1 MVVAPPEQ
9 PAFKLTPRAIAQ
21 FMPDAGVDLAAYA
34 DRTVIALPAD
44 RMGIGEMMVGPK
56 GKERAMSVKGQ
67 GGAGFMQIYNGG
79 GWAFS
84 DEATGGRFMKRLREA
99 AEPGEGSV
107 IVGITAMSEF
117 NHLKNQTGQLAY
129 VEALEAAVAGRS
141 ISKKQADAHI
151 KEIAQAIVR
160 SEAVSV
166 GDSTRKKFAA
176 IKNFADFSKAVRAK
190 SLNFADAS
198 PYAVQIARK
207 KLPIPYK
214 EAKDIGISFEDIG
227 KQTADPRYADV
238 PFGTVVALLEVPL
251 DQSPVKSDFHYSY
264 PFKVTG
270 NRIGFLKQYYPV
282 GELTSDPRIRNKAG
296 AVQAQPLQTV
306 LPKLD
311 RIGRVTRGQAM
322 PDAAQLDADYMA
334 AVNRRGSEQAAFELD
349 QIVET
354 AATREAADGALWTLK
369 DYDQPA
375 IEKVEKKAKSLPN
388 ALAPQAA
395 LIDVWGGGVP
405 RYRRGWVVSH
415 DSGKVA
421 FFSDR
426 KGRVQ
431 SMNITD
437 DRIKPDWL
445 VVPRSYG
452 ETLDPTVFQTGR
464 PTIMFA
470 RHFTRP
476 GVVRKILGT
485 GQLKKAGST
494 FYNDNE
500 ALGMFAIGY
509 DDPMWVSAQDYGGD
523 SVAGYV
529 RMENP
534 LVLHGVDITE
544 MRARQVEDIM
554 QRMRKNGH
562 DGIVYQSSPFD
573 SSESPLPITERD
585 AAKTKTVADKIDAL
599 LKGSPQQFRTQIQEA
614 VASGRSDWALSGFD
628 AIVRG
633 DNVPTPRK
641 NERETVASAA
651 AAVRTWVLKKTDA
664 GQRIFQEYTS
674 KDGTQKK
681 KPHPDEAV
689 MHAPWVI
696 VPWERVNTNWKLA
709 DPITRDGKGNIIP
722 VSKRFDWSRPDVR
735 FGITAGALAA
745 GAALSQ
751 EEQ

>member
-1 MVVAPPEQ
+1 MPDAAPAEVRQDGLVVAPPEQ

-129 VEALEAAVAGRS
+129 VEALEAAIAGRS

-166 GDSTRKKFAA
+166 GDSTRRKFAA

-311 RIGRVTRGQAM
+311 RI
-322 PDAAQLDADYMA
+322 
-334 AVNRRGSEQAAFELD
+334 
-349 QIVET
+349 
-354 AATREAADGALWTLK
+354 
-369 DYDQPA
+369 
-375 IEKVEKKAKSLPN
+375 
-388 ALAPQAA
+388 
-395 LIDVWGGGVP
+395 
-405 RYRRGWVVSH
+405 
-415 DSGKVA
+415 
-421 FFSDR
+421 
-426 KGRVQ
+426 
-431 SMNITD
+431 
-437 DRIKPDWL
+437 
-445 VVPRSYG
+445 
-452 ETLDPTVFQTGR
+452 
-464 PTIMFA
+464 
-470 RHFTRP
+470 
-476 GVVRKILGT
+476 
-485 GQLKKAGST
+485 
-494 FYNDNE
+494 
-500 ALGMFAIGY
+500 
-509 DDPMWVSAQDYGGD
+509 
-523 SVAGYV
+523 
-529 RMENP
+529 
-534 LVLHGVDITE
+534 
-544 MRARQVEDIM
+544 
-554 QRMRKNGH
+554 
-562 DGIVYQSSPFD
+562 
-573 SSESPLPITERD
+573 
-585 AAKTKTVADKIDAL
+585 
-599 LKGSPQQFRTQIQEA
+599 PQQ
-614 VASGRSDWALSGFD
+614 
-628 AIVRG
+628 
-633 DNVPTPRK
+633 
-641 NERETVASAA
+641 
-651 AAVRTWVLKKTDA
+651 
-664 GQRIFQEYTS
+664 
-674 KDGTQKK
+674 
-681 KPHPDEAV
+681 
-689 MHAPWVI
+689 
-696 VPWERVNTNWKLA
+696 
-709 DPITRDGKGNIIP
+709 
-722 VSKRFDWSRPDVR
+722 
-735 FGITAGALAA
+735 
-745 GAALSQ
+745 
-751 EEQ
+751 

>member
-1 MVVAPPEQ
+1 MEQFINEAGDDLGAVLANAYADMDINEDRNALVGFVDTRNSMYRQRIPVKEFFDWLHSDEPMRGLVFDSENKPATAGEGASYTREGYEALLNRLRDISLRKPKPSAAPRGQAMPDAQPAEVRQDGLVVAPPEQ

-129 VEALEAAVAGRS
+129 VEALEAAIAGRS

-166 GDSTRKKFAA
+166 GDSTRRKFAA

-311 RIGRVTRGQAM
+311 RI
-322 PDAAQLDADYMA
+322 
-334 AVNRRGSEQAAFELD
+334 
-349 QIVET
+349 
-354 AATREAADGALWTLK
+354 
-369 DYDQPA
+369 
-375 IEKVEKKAKSLPN
+375 
-388 ALAPQAA
+388 
-395 LIDVWGGGVP
+395 
-405 RYRRGWVVSH
+405 
-415 DSGKVA
+415 
-421 FFSDR
+421 
-426 KGRVQ
+426 
-431 SMNITD
+431 
-437 DRIKPDWL
+437 
-445 VVPRSYG
+445 
-452 ETLDPTVFQTGR
+452 
-464 PTIMFA
+464 
-470 RHFTRP
+470 
-476 GVVRKILGT
+476 
-485 GQLKKAGST
+485 
-494 FYNDNE
+494 
-500 ALGMFAIGY
+500 
-509 DDPMWVSAQDYGGD
+509 
-523 SVAGYV
+523 
-529 RMENP
+529 
-534 LVLHGVDITE
+534 
-544 MRARQVEDIM
+544 
-554 QRMRKNGH
+554 
-562 DGIVYQSSPFD
+562 
-573 SSESPLPITERD
+573 
-585 AAKTKTVADKIDAL
+585 
-599 LKGSPQQFRTQIQEA
+599 PQQ
-614 VASGRSDWALSGFD
+614 
-628 AIVRG
+628 
-633 DNVPTPRK
+633 
-641 NERETVASAA
+641 
-651 AAVRTWVLKKTDA
+651 
-664 GQRIFQEYTS
+664 
-674 KDGTQKK
+674 
-681 KPHPDEAV
+681 
-689 MHAPWVI
+689 
-696 VPWERVNTNWKLA
+696 
-709 DPITRDGKGNIIP
+709 
-722 VSKRFDWSRPDVR
+722 
-735 FGITAGALAA
+735 
-745 GAALSQ
+745 
-751 EEQ
+751 

>member
-1 MVVAPPEQ
+1 MEKFIEEAGDELTEVLPNAYKNLELNDDNYPTHLVSFSDARNSMYRSRVPSKEFFDWLHSDRVMDGLVFADKYEPATAGEGATHTRESYQALINRLRDISLRKPKPSAALRGQAMPDVTITPDEARRQGLVGPVYHGSPDFKGRKFDPKYRARSSGLSRGGFSFTEDVASADSYAGAGVDSAQAAVDAANDVMRDLGARMESGLKLREFADVSEVPEFNVRYADDMDELASYFNDLSKRIPKDLGARLRDAAKAINEPANPVVVEAYLRNPKEMMINGKRLLVAENPDDIFVSAARPPQDAPSAAPRGQAMPDAQPAEVRQDGLVVAPPEQ

-129 VEALEAAVAGRS
+129 VEALEAAIAGRS

-166 GDSTRKKFAA
+166 GDSTRRKFAA

-311 RIGRVTRGQAM
+311 RI
-322 PDAAQLDADYMA
+322 
-334 AVNRRGSEQAAFELD
+334 
-349 QIVET
+349 
-354 AATREAADGALWTLK
+354 
-369 DYDQPA
+369 
-375 IEKVEKKAKSLPN
+375 
-388 ALAPQAA
+388 
-395 LIDVWGGGVP
+395 
-405 RYRRGWVVSH
+405 
-415 DSGKVA
+415 
-421 FFSDR
+421 
-426 KGRVQ
+426 
-431 SMNITD
+431 
-437 DRIKPDWL
+437 
-445 VVPRSYG
+445 
-452 ETLDPTVFQTGR
+452 
-464 PTIMFA
+464 
-470 RHFTRP
+470 
-476 GVVRKILGT
+476 
-485 GQLKKAGST
+485 
-494 FYNDNE
+494 
-500 ALGMFAIGY
+500 
-509 DDPMWVSAQDYGGD
+509 
-523 SVAGYV
+523 
-529 RMENP
+529 
-534 LVLHGVDITE
+534 
-544 MRARQVEDIM
+544 
-554 QRMRKNGH
+554 
-562 DGIVYQSSPFD
+562 
-573 SSESPLPITERD
+573 
-585 AAKTKTVADKIDAL
+585 
-599 LKGSPQQFRTQIQEA
+599 PQQ
-614 VASGRSDWALSGFD
+614 
-628 AIVRG
+628 
-633 DNVPTPRK
+633 
-641 NERETVASAA
+641 
-651 AAVRTWVLKKTDA
+651 
-664 GQRIFQEYTS
+664 
-674 KDGTQKK
+674 
-681 KPHPDEAV
+681 
-689 MHAPWVI
+689 
-696 VPWERVNTNWKLA
+696 
-709 DPITRDGKGNIIP
+709 
-722 VSKRFDWSRPDVR
+722 
-735 FGITAGALAA
+735 
-745 GAALSQ
+745 
-751 EEQ
+751 

>member
-1 MVVAPPEQ
+1 MGAVRAIQRETVPFGWQVTKQNHLLAASLDLNAFRASAMKAINKGELGIFNNDMKQVEADLKTYLANHRSGMPGEATIGQQKRDTLNGLIGTGTAVQRAANPLYAELNPKGSIRTWRIDRLNNAQPSGRTGYFFDYDKINNNRMPQQIPREAQGMPDAPASGRGDGMSEQWDLYGERLRDDVEAWSPARDTGKIDYDMMDVVDSFVDFARENPQLSGEQLTAAFYRAEKPTASQRKKLNAAIANIGRPPQATPSAAPRGQAMPDAAPAEVRQDGMVVAPPEQ

-34 DRTVIALPAD
+34 DRTVVALPAD

-99 AEPGEGSV
+99 AAPGESSV

-282 GELTSDPRIRNKAG
+282 GELTSDPRIRNRAG

-311 RIGRVTRGQAM
+311 RIPKQ
-322 PDAAQLDADYMA
+322 
-334 AVNRRGSEQAAFELD
+334 
-349 QIVET
+349 
-354 AATREAADGALWTLK
+354 
-369 DYDQPA
+369 
-375 IEKVEKKAKSLPN
+375 
-388 ALAPQAA
+388 
-395 LIDVWGGGVP
+395 
-405 RYRRGWVVSH
+405 
-415 DSGKVA
+415 
-421 FFSDR
+421 
-426 KGRVQ
+426 
-431 SMNITD
+431 
-437 DRIKPDWL
+437 
-445 VVPRSYG
+445 
-452 ETLDPTVFQTGR
+452 
-464 PTIMFA
+464 
-470 RHFTRP
+470 
-476 GVVRKILGT
+476 
-485 GQLKKAGST
+485 
-494 FYNDNE
+494 
-500 ALGMFAIGY
+500 
-509 DDPMWVSAQDYGGD
+509 
-523 SVAGYV
+523 
-529 RMENP
+529 
-534 LVLHGVDITE
+534 
-544 MRARQVEDIM
+544 
-554 QRMRKNGH
+554 
-562 DGIVYQSSPFD
+562 
-573 SSESPLPITERD
+573 
-585 AAKTKTVADKIDAL
+585 
-599 LKGSPQQFRTQIQEA
+599 
-614 VASGRSDWALSGFD
+614 
-628 AIVRG
+628 
-633 DNVPTPRK
+633 
-641 NERETVASAA
+641 
-651 AAVRTWVLKKTDA
+651 
-664 GQRIFQEYTS
+664 
-674 KDGTQKK
+674 
-681 KPHPDEAV
+681 
-689 MHAPWVI
+689 
-696 VPWERVNTNWKLA
+696 
-709 DPITRDGKGNIIP
+709 
-722 VSKRFDWSRPDVR
+722 
-735 FGITAGALAA
+735 
-745 GAALSQ
+745 
-751 EEQ
+751 

>member
-1 MVVAPPEQ
+1 VLDSSIIKPADAVLRDEAGNVIPPSQRFGKPSAAPRGQAMPDAVPAEVRQDGMVVAPPEQ

-129 VEALEAAVAGRS
+129 VEALEAAIAGRS
-141 ISKKQADAHI
+141 ISKKQADAHV

-322 PDAAQLDADYMA
+322 PDAVPSDRSIVPAQPSTVATYAPSDRLPPNTALVNLVNNDGQVTALVGMPYDGTPEGLVRAQAQLDEKIAGRYEWRKQYTKSMSQRGGTDAEGNPAFVVSANLKRVA
-334 AVNRRGSEQAAFELD
+334 AVGTPQARYILGDLSADPGDVPALPRPKQADTSSQEPAGMALDDINRELD
-349 QIVET
+349 NFMMSEKKLT
-354 AATREAADGALWTLK
+354 AKQQSRQQALL
-369 DYDQPA
+369 A
-375 IEKVEKKAKSLPN
+375 EVEKRAGKGMTRLP
-388 ALAPQAA
+388 P
-395 LIDVWGGGVP
+395 VP
-405 RYRRGWVVSH
+405 E
-415 DSGKVA
+415 
-421 FFSDR
+421 F
-426 KGRVQ
+426 
-431 SMNITD
+431 
-437 DRIKPDWL
+437 
-445 VVPRSYG
+445 YG
-452 ETLDPTVFQTGR
+452 
-464 PTIMFA
+464 
-470 RHFTRP
+470 
-476 GVVRKILGT
+476 
-485 GQLKKAGST
+485 
-494 FYNDNE
+494 
-500 ALGMFAIGY
+500 
-509 DDPMWVSAQDYGGD
+509 
-523 SVAGYV
+523 
-529 RMENP
+529 
-534 LVLHGVDITE
+534 
-544 MRARQVEDIM
+544 
-554 QRMRKNGH
+554 
-562 DGIVYQSSPFD
+562 
-573 SSESPLPITERD
+573 
-585 AAKTKTVADKIDAL
+585 
-599 LKGSPQQFRTQIQEA
+599 
-614 VASGRSDWALSGFD
+614 
-628 AIVRG
+628 
-633 DNVPTPRK
+633 PRK
-641 NERETVASAA
+641 E
-651 AAVRTWVLKKTDA
+651 LK
-664 GQRIFQEYTS
+664 R
-674 KDGTQKK
+674 
-681 KPHPDEAV
+681 
-689 MHAPWVI
+689 
-696 VPWERVNTNWKLA
+696 
-709 DPITRDGKGNIIP
+709 
-722 VSKRFDWSRPDVR
+722 
-735 FGITAGALAA
+735 
-745 GAALSQ
+745 
-751 EEQ
+751 

>member
-1 MVVAPPEQ
+1 MREGRPV
-9 PAFKLTPRAIAQ
+9 R
-21 FMPDAGVDLAAYA
+21 
-34 DRTVIALPAD
+34 
-44 RMGIGEMMVGPK
+44 
-56 GKERAMSVKGQ
+56 
-67 GGAGFMQIYNGG
+67 GGAAQTRELLRRN
-79 GWAFS
+79 
-84 DEATGGRFMKRLREA
+84 EAIS
-99 AEPGEGSV
+99 AELQRRG
-107 IVGITAMSEF
+107 
-117 NHLKNQTGQLAY
+117 
-129 VEALEAAVAGRS
+129 
-141 ISKKQADAHI
+141 
-151 KEIAQAIVR
+151 VR
-160 SEAVSV
+160 SEDAQLQ
-166 GDSTRKKFAA
+166 
-176 IKNFADFSKAVRAK
+176 RA
-190 SLNFADAS
+190 
-198 PYAVQIARK
+198 
-207 KLPIPYK
+207 
-214 EAKDIGISFEDIG
+214 
-227 KQTADPRYADV
+227 
-238 PFGTVVALLEVPL
+238 
-251 DQSPVKSDFHYSY
+251 
-264 PFKVTG
+264 
-270 NRIGFLKQYYPV
+270 
-282 GELTSDPRIRNKAG
+282 
-296 AVQAQPLQTV
+296 LQ
-306 LPKLD
+306 
-311 RIGRVTRGQAM
+311 RRGQAM
-322 PDAAQLDADYMA
+322 PDVAQLDADYMA
-334 AVNRRGSEQAAFELD
+334 AVNGRGSEQAAFELD

-494 FYNDNE
+494 FHNNNE

-534 LVLHGVDITE
+534 LVLHGVDIVD

-554 QRMRKNGH
+554 QRMMKNGH

-599 LKGSPQQFRTQIQEA
+599 LKGSPQEFRTQIQEA

-745 GAALSQ
+745 GAAASQ
-751 EEQ
+751 EE